1 MTKVEIIGNLTRDI
15 EIAESDSGRKYARFT
30 LMRVQNV
37 VEAAELIRELA
48 DISKLIRACNNPA
61 DLRKA
66 HEILL
71 SAREQLDDAIARTAI
86 RLQYVRHSDVAAHG
100 CRLRLVR

>member
-1 MTKVEIIGNLTRDI
+1 MP
-15 EIAESDSGRKYARFT
+15 
-30 LMRVQNV
+30 VQNL

-48 DISKLIRACNNPA
+48 DISKLIRECNNPA

-86 RLQYVRHSDVAAHG
+86 RLQYVRHNGVAEHR